1 MLKEIKSKVE
11 EVVDFNLDQ
20 KTKSRVFVGIGFI
33 IILLAILVIVNQQE
47 KKHIL
52 EGVEVNCEFGLLY
65 HRYKKTPIYDTD
77 GKIMHCT
84 YDNYGNV
91 ILGDE

>member
-52 EGVEVNCEFGLLY
+52 EGVEVN
-65 HRYKKTPIYDTD
+65 
-77 GKIMHCT
+77 
-84 YDNYGNV
+84 
-91 ILGDE
+91 